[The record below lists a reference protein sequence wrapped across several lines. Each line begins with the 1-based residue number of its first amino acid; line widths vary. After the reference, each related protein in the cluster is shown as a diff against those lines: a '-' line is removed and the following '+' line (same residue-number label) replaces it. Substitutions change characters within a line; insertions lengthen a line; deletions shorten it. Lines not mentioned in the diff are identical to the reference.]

1 MNKAT
6 IGYNAGI
13 LWNLLSNNL
22 RWSYKELQKSSG
34 LNDIDLNMAVGW
46 LAREDK
52 IEFEEEDESLFLF
65 LNVNVYIG

>member
-6 IGYNAGI
+6 IGYNVGI

>member
-52 IEFEEEDESLFLF
+52 IEVEEEDQGLFLL

>member
-1 MNKAT
+1 MESA
-6 IGYNAGI
+6 
-13 LWNLLSNNL
+13 SNNL

-52 IEFEEEDESLFLF
+52 IEFEEEDEGLFLF

>member
-52 IEFEEEDESLFLF
+52 IEFEEEDEGLFLF

>member
-13 LWNLLSNNL
+13 LWYLLSNNL

-52 IEFEEEDESLFLF
+52 IEFEEEDEGLFLF